1 MTVGK
6 LDGPRPSLNPRAV
19 ASLARDLLA
28 AVESLARAK
37 SQSPNPRV
45 PSMDIGCTFPMR
57 RRRKV
62 VASQARADRA
72 SLVRVR
78 SPSQSQS
85 PGGDILDGVMAV
97 VMVNGAILDGRHQS
111 PRRRAVASLARD
123 LESLAREK
131 KKNQSPS
138 ILFGDIPAGEVTMDG
153 TVDGPRP
160 SLSQRAVASLAR
172 DRLVDLASLARVKKK
187 SQSPSHGVT
196 LDGATLDGRHQSP
209 RRRRAVASLARD
221 LRDLESLVRVK
232 KKKNQSPSILFG
244 AEKMNGT
251 VDGAGRHLSPS
262 PVASLA
268 RDRLVDLASQV
279 REKSLSQSP
288 SHGVT
293 MDGTAD
299 GSPNGL
305 VDGDGRHLSQN
316 QSQVASLARVDET
329 KHVFTMSRHT
339 VSS

>member
-37 SQSPNPRV
+37 SQSPRV

-57 RRRKV
+57 RRRKRV
-62 VASQARADRA
+62 VASRARADRA

-196 LDGATLDGRHQSP
+196 LDGATLDGRHLSP

-221 LRDLESLVRVK
+221 LRDLESLARV

-329 KHVFTMSRHT
+329 KHVFTRSRHT